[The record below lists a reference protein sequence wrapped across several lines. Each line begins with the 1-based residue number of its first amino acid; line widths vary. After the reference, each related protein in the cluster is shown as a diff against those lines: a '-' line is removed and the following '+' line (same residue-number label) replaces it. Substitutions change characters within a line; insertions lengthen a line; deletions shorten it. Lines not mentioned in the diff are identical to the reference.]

1 MHIIEGKQQHYIYNL
16 DIKLRLYVKQYMI
29 YNGTKNV
36 ENHQNSSCSSLIC
49 DEMYGL

>member
-1 MHIIEGKQQHYIYNL
+1 MHIIEEKQHYNL
-16 DIKLRLYVKQYMI
+16 DMKLRLYVKQYMI

-49 DEMYGL
+49 DGMYDL